1 MILYCT
7 TTLMVVDLGED
18 HHLMDPTEVVEAA
31 EVVVVMTE
39 TDMEVVIVEEA
50 GMVVVAVDMVAEEAN
65 LMVPDHR

>member
-1 MILYCT
+1 
-7 TTLMVVDLGED
+7 MVVDLGED

-31 EVVVVMTE
+31 EAVAVMTE

>member
-1 MILYCT
+1 
-7 TTLMVVDLGED
+7 MVVDLGED

-31 EVVVVMTE
+31 EVVAVMTE
-39 TDMEVVIVEEA
+39 TDMEVVIVEEV

>member
-1 MILYCT
+1 
-7 TTLMVVDLGED
+7 
-18 HHLMDPTEVVEAA
+18 MDPTEVVEAA

>member
-1 MILYCT
+1 
-7 TTLMVVDLGED
+7 MVVDLGED

-31 EVVVVMTE
+31 EVVAVMTE